1 MAKVR
6 MKTTLAGPGR
16 AASPGQII
24 DVPADEAQQLVGG
37 GYAEAV
43 TEAGEIEPAVETA
56 DDKRPAGAEKAVA
69 PKGKRGKG
77 AAAGT

>member
-6 MKTTLAGPGR
+6 MRTTLAGPGR
-16 AASPGQII
+16 TAAPGQII
-24 DVPADEAQQLVGG
+24 DVSPGEAEALIAG

-43 TEAGEIEPAVETA
+43 LESGMAQPAIETA
-56 DDKRPAGAEKAVA
+56 TDKRPAGAEKAVA
-69 PKGKRGKG
+69 PKGRHKKG